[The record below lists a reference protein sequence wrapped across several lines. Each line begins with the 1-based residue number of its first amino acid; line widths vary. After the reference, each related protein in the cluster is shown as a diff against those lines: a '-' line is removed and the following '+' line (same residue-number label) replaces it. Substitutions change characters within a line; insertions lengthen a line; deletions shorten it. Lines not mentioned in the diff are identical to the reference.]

1 MTTLDANLIKCSLLM
16 LYLDVCTCVWFHGLY
31 LCTDAVT
38 GSSRC
43 YKANLDGKFYGY
55 CGGNPT
61 DGYIP
66 CEEALVISGSLC

>member
-1 MTTLDANLIKCSLLM
+1 MYIERVYLFM
-16 LYLDVCTCVWFHGLY
+16 LYLDVVPVSGHGLY

-43 YKANLDGKFYGY
+43 YRANLDGKFYGH

-66 CEEALVISGSLC
+66 CEKALVISGCLC